1 MVYFP
6 TRYFSGLSER
16 RKTQR
21 KKEIQKRSR
30 LSWKNP
36 RAYRPFSTDKG
47 VKTRKSKYTTEWSR
61 RFPKAKSLPEY
72 SKATGVP
79 LKQIEESYNRGK
91 AAWRTGHRPG
101 ATAEQWG
108 YARAKSMLLCGKTHY
123 TTDADLVRKAK
134 KNSTARAWFNKTC
147 KTSRVK
153 YNK

>member
-1 MVYFP
+1 MVLP
-6 TRYFSGLSER
+6 LRYFSGLSER

-21 KKEIQKRSR
+21 KKEIQRRSR

-36 RAYRPFSTDKG
+36 RAYRPFLTDKG
-47 VKTRKSKYTTEWSR
+47 VKTRKSTYTTEWSR
-61 RFPKAKSLPEY
+61 KFPKAKSLPEY
-72 SKATGVP
+72 AKATGVP
-79 LKQIEESYNRGK
+79 LNQITESYNRGK

-134 KNSTARAWFNKTC
+134 KTSKARAWFNKTC